1 MKESK
6 KKGVCKRRIV
16 SARRSDARKVYDG
29 WGVHVRKRK
38 SGVDE
43 LLATSVR
50 TIKPP
55 HRCTAYAL
63 LERL

>member
-43 LLATSVR
+43 LLATSV
-50 TIKPP
+50 
-55 HRCTAYAL
+55 
-63 LERL
+63 